1 MPRKKDWPRP
11 FLFDPLRQLPG
22 AKDKTAPTSPLNDP
36 AGDLEY
42 GLAEI
47 LRPARS
53 AIDRDPE
60 SDEAKLAKRMI
71 ERAASIRIFCTLGKS
86 DLAASEGIM
95 LGWEFGQ
102 LIIEFGLADQLG
114 HGAQSQAN
122 KSENAQRSVQA
133 RRQDFDDWALPIAHE
148 VVEAAL
154 VEREQISQSQL
165 AAALCE
171 RALEQFPGAKIPK
184 STRAYEN
191 HIRRW
196 RAEGRIALKRKA

>member
-11 FLFDPLRQLPG
+11 FMFDPLRQQPG

-36 AGDLEY
+36 AGHLEY
-42 GLAEI
+42 GLAVL
-47 LRPARS
+47 LRQAQS
-53 AIDRDPE
+53 AIDRDPN
-60 SDEAKLAKRMI
+60 SDEAKLGRRMLQ
-71 ERAASIRIFCTLGKS
+71 RADDIRGLCGCRQAE
-86 DLAASEGIM
+86 LAASEGIM

-102 LIIEFGLADQLG
+102 LVIEFGLAEQLG

-122 KSENAQRSVQA
+122 KRENAKRSVEA
-133 RRQDFDDWALPIAHE
+133 RRQDFDDWALPIARE

-154 VEREQISQSQL
+154 AEGKQISQSQL
-165 AAALCE
+165 AAAIYA
-171 RALEQFPGAKIPK
+171 RALEKFPNARIPE

-196 RAEGRIALKRKA
+196 RKAGWIVLKRKA